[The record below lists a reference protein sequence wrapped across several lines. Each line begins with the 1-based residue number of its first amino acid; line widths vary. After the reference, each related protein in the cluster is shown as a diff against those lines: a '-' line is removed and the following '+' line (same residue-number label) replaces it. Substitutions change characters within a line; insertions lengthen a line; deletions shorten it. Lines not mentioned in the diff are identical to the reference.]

1 MIDIS
6 GQDLLDEAER
16 TYRAIG
22 RFMFEFSQTEYTL
35 RSALGEEVLK
45 DSKRHFAVVEV
56 LDAVTLCNVA
66 KQVFRASR
74 ADEAASRIETEINRF
89 LALNQERVRVAH
101 GLWIPYFKGGMVR
114 HVSRSSLKAVVHPG
128 QAEALEK
135 LGVEAG
141 EIRTRLHAAVLA
153 LPEPKSIPGTP

>member
-1 MIDIS
+1 MADNIIPDP
-6 GQDLLDEAER
+6 LAEAEK

-35 RSALGEEVLK
+35 RHALAVEVLK
-45 DSKRHFAVVEV
+45 DPDACFAVVDA
-56 LDAVTLCNVA
+56 LDVAALCNVA
-66 KQVFRASR
+66 KKTFKASR
-74 ADEAASRIETEINRF
+74 SPEIADRIESEINRF

-101 GLWIPYFKGGMVR
+101 GVWIPYFNGGMVR
-114 HVSRSSLKAVVHPG
+114 HVSRTSLNPAILSER
-128 QAEALEK
+128 ASTLEK

-153 LPEPKSIPGTP
+153 LPEPQSIPVTP